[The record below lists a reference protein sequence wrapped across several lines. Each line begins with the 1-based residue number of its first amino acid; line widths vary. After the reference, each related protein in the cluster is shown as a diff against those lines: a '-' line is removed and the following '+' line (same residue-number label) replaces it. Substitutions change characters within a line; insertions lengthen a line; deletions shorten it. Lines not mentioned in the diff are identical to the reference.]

1 LEDDESTG
9 WIDGAEPTGWIDGA
23 ELTGWI
29 DGAGS
34 VDRIEAVDGRV
45 GRSSVVRTVR
55 T

>member
-9 WIDGAEPTGWIDGA
+9 WIAGA

-29 DGAGS
+29 DGTGS
-34 VDRIEAVDGRV
+34 VDRVEAVDGRV